1 MKVES
6 AISVIPTEVEG
17 SCAVCDAQEGTP
29 RPVKRLRM
37 CNDLCLRPEDEARS
51 LDYARDDGHVSTFVQ
66 CGGV

>member
-29 RPVKRLRM
+29 RPRIG
-37 CNDLCLRPEDEARS
+37 
-51 LDYARDDGHVSTFVQ
+51 RDAAHIQQFGVGQLAQRGLQITF
-66 CGGV
+66 GD